1 MDIKKDYN
9 YMLYGD
15 SILKGVV
22 YDESK
27 CKYTVLEKSFGN
39 ILQDRLKGVVNNAAR
54 FGNTI
59 IRGTSKL
66 QNEVKKNNPD
76 IVLIEFGGNDCDF
89 NWEEVAEN
97 PSGDHVPKTDF
108 NVFEKMLRS
117 MIESLDKVNIVPV
130 LLTLPPIDA
139 DRYFKWVSRNS
150 AAMGSSIL
158 EWLGSVNKI
167 YWWQERYN
175 SIVLS
180 LAQETRTRWIDI
192 RSAFLRYPDYTRL
205 ICVDGIHPNERGH
218 TVIAEKIL
226 EYISSNYEF
235 LLRESSV

>member
-39 ILQDRLKGVVNNAAR
+39 ILQDRLKGVVNNAAK

-192 RSAFLRYPDYTRL
+192 RSAFLRYPDYTHL

>member
-205 ICVDGIHPNERGH
+205 ICVDGIHPNEWGH